1 MTTHTAAAG
10 PGLPVSLDALAYL
23 TIPDE
28 PDMEPAFS
36 SAARFRWQIEE
47 EIERLISVLD
57 ALDGDPDFEQS
68 ACETRGLG
76 FPTDLSHDD
85 VEAA

>member
-1 MTTHTAAAG
+1 MTHVLTSAAERR
-10 PGLPVSLDALAYL
+10 AYL
-23 TIPDE
+23 AIIDD
-28 PDMEPAFS
+28 PDMEPGFS

-47 EIERLISVLD
+47 EIERLIGVLD
-57 ALDGDPDFEQS
+57 AIDGDPDFEQS

-85 VEAA
+85 AEAA